1 MALLWKHQHKQA
13 RCWLYMA
20 TQIGITVYFISLL
33 LAEQWSIYF
42 IYDLSIFMRL
52 LKSRTPQAEE
62 WATAKIQK
70 GPSMQIIIKNTML
83 WSKSMKHAR
92 VCKKKKCL
100 DTNVWSCC
108 SALTW
113 NHIFDKMKEMF
124 VCHLGS
130 AGPLPSNLCVD
141 ISYLW

>member
-1 MALLWKHQHKQA
+1 MV
-13 RCWLYMA
+13 

-42 IYDLSIFMRL
+42 IYDLSIFMRI

-62 WATAKIQK
+62 CATAKIQK

-92 VCKKKKCL
+92 VCKKK
-100 DTNVWSCC
+100 
-108 SALTW
+108 SAL
-113 NHIFDKMKEMF
+113 IQMF
-124 VCHLGS
+124 GH
-130 AGPLPSNLCVD
+130 AAQH
-141 ISYLW
+141 